1 MKETIIH
8 IIVPAVLVM
17 GIASQAVGFAP
28 IGPATSDLGQGQFAA
43 GFDYANGEIGARA
56 DYHHRT
62 ITGSGWKVVFPG
74 EISLGDIEMD
84 GYYARLA
91 FGLNDRWQVFARLG
105 QAESGPDKDFAWGF
119 GSKVTLRESERLD
132 WGLMGQVH
140 FSSFEESLT
149 DPDWTYAEGQIDLYA
164 AQVALGPV
172 YKGDGFRVYG
182 GTFLSW
188 VKGDGEIK
196 GGLITPD
203 ETILPA
209 KVTFDLT
216 KDLEPGIYAGV
227 SWDFTESVG
236 LNSEYQYAADWTL
249 WGLGLS
255 FKF

>member
-1 MKETIIH
+1 MNRVTFTICC
-8 IIVPAVLVM
+8 VLLLS
-17 GIASQAVGFAP
+17 SQAVGFAP

-43 GFDYANGEIGARA
+43 GFDYANGEIGASM
-56 DYHHRT
+56 DSGKVT
-62 ITGSGWKVVFPG
+62 IAGLGTVDIPG
-74 EISLGDIEMD
+74 EMSQDAEVES
-84 GYYARLA
+84 YYARLA
-91 FGLNDRWQVFARLG
+91 FGLNNRCQVFARLG
-105 QAESGPDKDFAWGF
+105 QAEFDSDKDFAWGF
-119 GSKVTLRESERLD
+119 GSKVTLRESKRLD

-140 FSSFEESLT
+140 FLSFEESLT
-149 DPDWTYAEGQIDLYA
+149 MPDWTYIEGQIDLYA